1 MNTNTTLAMAQSG
14 LEHQAKLA
22 AHARTLA
29 QCWRGVDCA
38 DDGSDEDLIAQ
49 THIFL
54 DDVILHAESTA
65 DCLAQIVQAQHNTQI
80 VIKNK

>member
-1 MNTNTTLAMAQSG
+1 MNANPTLAMAQSG
-14 LEHQAKLA
+14 LEHQVRLA

-38 DDGSDEDLIAQ
+38 DDGSDDDLIAQ

-65 DCLAQIVQAQHNTQI
+65 DCFAKILRAQD
-80 VIKNK
+80 K